1 MEEFFKK
8 IAEYTTLSNESELA
22 WVKILRSRRF
32 NKGDYLVRQG
42 ETARTVAFVS
52 KGLFSQY
59 SLADDG
65 STFIKRFFSEGYFAA
80 STTSLLSE
88 SPSITSIEAIEHTVA
103 WEYDFREFKRL
114 TERYKDIAAF
124 YIAYME
130 RHWILEKE
138 PEEIGFRQNTAKD
151 RYDDFVK
158 KYPHLINRIK
168 KHQIASYLGITPTQ
182 MSRIFFA
189 NK

>member
-42 ETARTVAFVS
+42 ETARTVAFVC

-65 STFIKRFFSEGYFAA
+65 NTFIKRFFSEGYFAA

-138 PEEIGFRQNTAKD
+138 PEEIGFRQNTARD